1 MSPFA
6 VEGLDRYWGTG
17 VFATE
22 ALTREAVKALDKA
35 KAYNQPWFLYMSHYA
50 VHVPIDRDKRFY
62 DKHIAR
68 GLDPREAAYASLV
81 EGMDKSLG
89 DILDWVEAN
98 GESDNTVIIFMSDN
112 GGYSASNDWRAGE
125 IHTQNAPLRGG
136 KGSLLEG
143 GVREPMIV
151 RWPGHTRPGT
161 AIDEKVIIEDFYPTI
176 LEMAGITPPDTIDGR
191 SFVPLIEGTGNPSQ
205 GRALIWNYPNHWGMT
220 GPAINFNC
228 AINKDGWKL
237 IYDYETGARQ
247 LYNLEKDPYEKVNLA
262 QKERAKAKEM
272 SKALGDALRAMDA
285 QRPSFKATGKPC
297 PWPDEL

>member
-1 MSPFA
+1 
-6 VEGLDRYWGTG
+6 
-17 VFATE
+17 
-22 ALTREAVKALDKA
+22 
-35 KAYNQPWFLYMSHYA
+35 
-50 VHVPIDRDKRFY
+50 
-62 DKHIAR
+62 
-68 GLDPREAAYASLV
+68 
-81 EGMDKSLG
+81 
-89 DILDWVEAN
+89 
-98 GESDNTVIIFMSDN
+98 
-112 GGYSASNDWRAGE
+112 
-125 IHTQNAPLRGG
+125 
-136 KGSLLEG
+136 
-143 GVREPMIV
+143 MIV

-161 AIDEKVIIEDFYPTI
+161 AIDENVIIEDFYPTI